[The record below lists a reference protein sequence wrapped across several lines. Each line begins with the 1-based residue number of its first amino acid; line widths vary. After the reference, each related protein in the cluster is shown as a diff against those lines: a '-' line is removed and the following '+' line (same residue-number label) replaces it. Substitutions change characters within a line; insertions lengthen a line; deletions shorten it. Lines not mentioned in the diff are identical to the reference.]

1 MCVRW
6 RGRRW
11 VGGVSRGSGEGVAEY
26 PARRPRPRV
35 GGRRVGVGVPSRSWA
50 VVLSWPRRLETQ
62 ASVSSNRGILMRL
75 PRSWRASPWRCGQ
88 NTTAVSIHRRGAILS
103 HRASRILYRGAGDR
117 ERCRRTFQTTDGV
130 GGRLGGGE
138 EVQRGYEEGGS
149 RAAAATRG
157 VERSEVSRILLPATK
172 RYDTI

>member
-1 MCVRW
+1 MVVRARGARRLWRRVVGVCVRW

-117 ERCRRTFQTTDGV
+117 ERCRRTFQTTAWHKWGWGPIGRGRGGPARLR
-130 GGRLGGGE
+130 GGR
-138 EVQRGYEEGGS
+138 
-149 RAAAATRG
+149 
-157 VERSEVSRILLPATK
+157 
-172 RYDTI
+172 